1 MNGHR
6 SLTSMTAIWERAPSD
21 RIFIKTRASPLY
33 STSTNGRNVGLAS
46 QTGKEF
52 TFGIAFEPAH
62 IPLPKQGTR
71 VLRATSPITRRKIK
85 VRPFGVD
92 FDRRSLRSDC
102 RQGSKPAARRSART
116 SLRVLDCV
124 LASATGL
131 SSGRW
136 RCPFFDCARFR
147 FYEFSVVLEVMPPQK
162 NRSAS
167 LVARNFWFMRE
178 GRPFV
183 VSFLSGF
190 SIRSERS
197 APDE

>member
-1 MNGHR
+1 MSFRGPQA
-6 SLTSMTAIWERAPSD
+6 LKD
-21 RIFIKTRASPLY
+21 KL
-33 STSTNGRNVGLAS
+33 
-46 QTGKEF
+46 
-52 TFGIAFEPAH
+52 
-62 IPLPKQGTR
+62 
-71 VLRATSPITRRKIK
+71 PITRRNIK

-124 LASATGL
+124 LASATVL
-131 SSGRW
+131 SSGSW
-136 RCPFFDCARFR
+136 RSPFFDCARFR
-147 FYEFSVVLEVMPPQK
+147 FYEFSLVLEVMPPQK

-167 LVARNFWFMRE
+167 LVARNFWAMRE

-190 SIRSERS
+190 SVRSERS
-197 APDE
+197 ALDE

>member
-1 MNGHR
+1 MVASIFAR
-6 SLTSMTAIWERAPSD
+6 SGKAVHVPIDEVTAEVD
-21 RIFIKTRASPLY
+21 
-33 STSTNGRNVGLAS
+33 
-46 QTGKEF
+46 
-52 TFGIAFEPAH
+52 FGSGNPN
-62 IPLPKQGTR
+62 L
-71 VLRATSPITRRKIK
+71 PITRRNIK

-102 RQGSKPAARRSART
+102 RQASKPAARRSART
-116 SLRVLDCV
+116 SLRVLGCV
-124 LASATGL
+124 RASATVL
-131 SSGRW
+131 SSGGW

-147 FYEFSVVLEVMPPQK
+147 FYEFSVVLEVMPPQT

-167 LVARNFWFMRE
+167 LVARNFWALRE

-197 APDE
+197 ALDE

>member
-1 MNGHR
+1 M
-6 SLTSMTAIWERAPSD
+6 SD
-21 RIFIKTRASPLY
+21 Y
-33 STSTNGRNVGLAS
+33 
-46 QTGKEF
+46 GKS
-52 TFGIAFEPAH
+52 
-62 IPLPKQGTR
+62 R
-71 VLRATSPITRRKIK
+71 RATGQLYPPSGFRLVRAIRKLWPKSRPNRKLGVLAAKLPVSRRNIK

-124 LASATGL
+124 LASATVL

-167 LVARNFWFMRE
+167 LVTRNFWAMRE

-197 APDE
+197 APDEQ